1 MKQFLR
7 FLRTFIFTVLPVLIT
22 FATSWPGA
30 VRIPLIGVVA
40 GALAVGYRKVN
51 PLAGSSQAARF
62 FRVSVFAA
70 LPQLLTLISAFDKS
84 WGIVFA
90 AISGAL
96 EVSYRSAYPDDAL
109 PDDPPP
115 P

>member
-22 FATSWPGA
+22 LATSWPGA

-40 GALAVGYRKVN
+40 AALAVGYRKVN

-62 FRVSVFAA
+62 LRVSLFAA
-70 LPQLLTLISAFDKS
+70 LPQLLTLLNSIDQS
-84 WGIVFA
+84 WGIALA

-96 EVSYRSAYPDDAL
+96 EVSYRSAYPDD
-109 PDDPPP
+109 PSPHDPPP